1 MGISSRKTAAAIAAA
16 ILSGSLLLA
25 EGLAVGALIVG
36 RIHLVGAHQDLVQ
49 RTVVLVAAVMGAL
62 LDGTFNTL
70 VSMTIHRKTSFEIG
84 FGNSM
89 GIFRKIIQE
98 KRSNVAKGL
107 RLCYSL
113 I

>member
-1 MGISSRKTAAAIAAA
+1 M
-16 ILSGSLLLA
+16 
-25 EGLAVGALIVG
+25 
-36 RIHLVGAHQDLVQ
+36 GAHQNLVQ

-62 LDGTFNTL
+62 LDGTFDAL
-70 VSMTIHRKTSFEIG
+70 VCMTVHKKASFEIE

-107 RLCYSL
+107 GLCYSL